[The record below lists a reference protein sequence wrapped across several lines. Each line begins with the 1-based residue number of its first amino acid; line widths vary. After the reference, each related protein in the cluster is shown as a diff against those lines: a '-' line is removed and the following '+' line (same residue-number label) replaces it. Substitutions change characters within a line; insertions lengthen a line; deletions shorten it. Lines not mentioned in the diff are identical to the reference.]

1 MTVEQF
7 ATYVVDN
14 IDRATCAN
22 ALNISNRFFGQNSY
36 SFDVFLKNVC
46 KTVEGHLREN
56 KIDKATALQM
66 LGACGIALK
75 RLGSDKRYDFRM
87 VVDDFVLSLWQAV
100 NTR

>member
-36 SFDVFLKNVC
+36 AFDAFLKNVC
-46 KTVEGHLREN
+46 KTVEEHLREN
-56 KIDKATALQM
+56 KLDKATALQM

-75 RLGSDKRYDFRM
+75 RLSSDKRYDFRM